1 MSEYIKLEAELA
13 FISFLL
19 GAVLMISYD
28 FLRLFRLLIPHGKW
42 WTGLEDLL
50 YWIYCAVMTFRLLF
64 YQNSGILRG
73 YVIGC
78 VFLGMYLYDAIVSRS
93 VFEVLKKIGRWIT
106 MKLRKHRQK
115 KERRTYGTE
124 SRS

>member
-1 MSEYIKLEAELA
+1 MSEYIKMEAELA
-13 FISFLL
+13 FSSFLL
-19 GAVLMISYD
+19 GLILMISYD

-42 WTGLEDLL
+42 WTGLEDFV
-50 YWIYCAVMTFRLLF
+50 YWMYCAVMTFRLLF

-93 VFEVLKKIGRWIT
+93 VFGVLKNIGRWIT
-106 MKLRKHRQK
+106 MKKRNHRQK
-115 KERRTYGTE
+115 KEMRKHGTE
-124 SRS
+124 PRS